1 MFLNQFL
8 HFFRRV
14 FFFIF
19 HYFPL
24 LALSFMPEKLEKMS
38 DGDLMKVVHCMEHAV
53 AAVRPRTRYSPGWDA
68 KLFWLPL
75 SYMPACVS
83 DYILTKEAIP
93 VAKSKS

>member
-1 MFLNQFL
+1 MLL
-8 HFFRRV
+8 
-14 FFFIF
+14 FIHIF
-19 HYFPL
+19 FPL
-24 LALSFMPEKLEKMS
+24 IALAFIQDRVEKIS
-38 DGDLMKVVHCMEHAV
+38 DGDLMKVVSCMEHAV

-93 VAKSKS
+93 VAKQKQ